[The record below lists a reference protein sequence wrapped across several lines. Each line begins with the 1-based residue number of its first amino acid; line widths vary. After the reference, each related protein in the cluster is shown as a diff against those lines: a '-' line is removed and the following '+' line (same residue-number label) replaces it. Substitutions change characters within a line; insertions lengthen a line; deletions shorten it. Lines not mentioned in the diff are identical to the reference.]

1 MTSTVNFIDDNNVQ
15 ILWELLIDQDCLQNN
30 PRGMAVAGD
39 IFKGLIPKFYE
50 KEKNISSDLSEMNKK
65 FSFVI
70 MNILNNKMT
79 APPPPPKITFAEIK
93 SEKISLFEKEFTKK
107 QSEFNN
113 TLSMVIPETP
123 NFRDKQDLP
132 ITEMELLIQ
141 QTIAQR
147 NFDTNYITDKSQTPT
162 VKYIKIDK
170 NNKNDAPVN
179 YDIIDLERPPL
190 TPQPKNNRH
199 ISWDIDPDTTDVNSK
214 LDKIMKMLEFIISKI

>member
-1 MTSTVNFIDDNNVQ
+1 MTSTVNFMDDNNVQ
-15 ILWELLIDQDCLQNN
+15 MLWELIIDNDGLQNN
-30 PRGMAVAGD
+30 PRGMSVAGD

-70 MNILNNKMT
+70 KNIINNKMT

-93 SEKISLFEKEFTKK
+93 SEKIALFENAFSKK

-132 ITEMELLIQ
+132 IAEMELLIQ

-147 NFDTNYITDKSQTPT
+147 NFDTNYITDKLQPPP

-170 NNKNDAPVN
+170 DNKNDAHVN

-190 TPQPKNNRH
+190 THQPKNNRH
-199 ISWDIDPDTTDVNSK
+199 ISWDTDNNDVNVK
-214 LDKIMKMLEFIISKI
+214 LDKMMQMLEFIISKL

>member
-15 ILWELLIDQDCLQNN
+15 MLWELIIDGDGLQKN
-30 PRGMAVAGD
+30 PRATAVAGD
-39 IFKGLIPKFYE
+39 IFKKLIPKFYE

-93 SEKISLFEKEFTKK
+93 SEKIALFENEFSKK

-132 ITEMELLIQ
+132 IAEMELLIQ

-147 NFDTNYITDKSQTPT
+147 KFDTNYITEKLQTPP

-170 NNKNDAPVN
+170 SNKDDAQVN
-179 YDIIDLERPPL
+179 YDIIDLERPLL
-190 TPQPKNNRH
+190 TPHPKNNRH
-199 ISWDIDPDTTDVNSK
+199 ISWDTDNNDVNVK
-214 LDKIMKMLEFIISKI
+214 LDKMMQMLEFIISKL